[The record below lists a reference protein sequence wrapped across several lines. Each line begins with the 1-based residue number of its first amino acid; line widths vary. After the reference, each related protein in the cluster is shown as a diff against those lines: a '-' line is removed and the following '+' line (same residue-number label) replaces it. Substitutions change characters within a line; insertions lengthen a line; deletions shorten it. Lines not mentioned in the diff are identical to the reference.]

1 MLAKLKLLV
10 IILTVCTL
18 FIAGQQDPSTLSPS
32 SPQEDALL
40 YGVDVSHFQGEINW
54 DQVKQNEPEISF
66 VFVKASEGINF
77 VDAHFVKNWTGAK
90 QAGILRGAFHFFES
104 DKDAKAQAD
113 LFINTVKTLEENDL
127 PPLLDLE
134 SGKFDELDEVAHDN
148 YINNVFTWLEEVEK
162 ALGVK
167 PIIYASPDF
176 ARDYLTDKKFSG
188 YAQVVAEYDTVS
200 AAPKMWG
207 AWEGKTWTFWQYSA
221 DHKVK
226 GITDPVNLAKFNG
239 SAQELFNFVKISRKE
254 EIEVIL
260 TADESKEPPAV
271 EEKKETP
278 AKTVP
283 EIPID
288 IEKKETPPETEP
300 ETPISKKEEEP
311 PLLKTEPEPPTVE
324 TTSFTDEISLGN
336 INFPRDF
343 IHNQIDHKKGVYQ
356 VKLITKENEDIPYFQ
371 VYDKENQLLFEEMAL
386 VIPRKG
392 KFGKFKH
399 RIRKRI
405 LSNEYFM
412 IRVTKPDKHIY
423 AFFFIKK

>member
-1 MLAKLKLLV
+1 MV
-10 IILTVCTL
+10 ILIVCTL
-18 FIAGQQDPSTLSPS
+18 SIAGQQAPSTPSPS

-40 YGVDVSHFQGEINW
+40 YGMDVSHFQGEINW
-54 DQVKQNEPEISF
+54 DQVKQNKPEISF
-66 VFVKASEGINF
+66 VFVKATEGINF
-77 VDAHFVKNWTGAK
+77 VDAHFEKNWTGAK
-90 QAGILRGAFHFFES
+90 QSSILRGALHFFEP
-104 DKDAKAQAD
+104 DKDAKPQAV

-134 SGKFDELDEVAHDN
+134 SSKFDELDETAHEN
-148 YINNVFTWLEEVEK
+148 YINNVFTWLEDVEK

-176 ARDYLTDKKFSG
+176 ARDYLTDAKFSG
-188 YAQVVAEYDTVS
+188 YALVVAEYDTVS

-239 SAQELFNFVKISRKE
+239 SAQELVNFVKNSRKE
-254 EIEVIL
+254 EIEVTL
-260 TADESKEPPAV
+260 TAEESKAPPVV

-283 EIPID
+283 EIPIEE
-288 IEKKETPPETEP
+288 EKKETPPETEP
-300 ETPISKKEEEP
+300 EI
-311 PLLKTEPEPPTVE
+311 PTVE
-324 TTSFTDEISLGN
+324 TTSFIDEINLGN

-343 IHNQIDHKKGVYQ
+343 IHKQIDHKKGVYQ
-356 VKLITKENEDIPYFQ
+356 VKLITKEHEDIPYFQ
-371 VYDKENQLLFEEMAL
+371 VYDKENQLLFEEMSL
-386 VIPRKG
+386 VIPRKI
-392 KFGKFKH
+392 KYGKFKY
-399 RIRKRI
+399 RIRRRI
-405 LSNEYFM
+405 LNNEHFM
-412 IRVTKPDKHIY
+412 IRVTKPDKYIY

>member
-10 IILTVCTL
+10 VILIVCTL
-18 FIAGQQDPSTLSPS
+18 SIAGQQDPSTLSPS

-40 YGVDVSHFQGEINW
+40 FGMDVSHFQGEINW
-54 DQVKQNEPEISF
+54 DLVKQNEPEITF
-66 VFVKASEGINF
+66 VFVKATEGINF
-77 VDAHFVKNWTGAK
+77 VDAHFEKNWIGAK
-90 QAGILRGAFHFFES
+90 QAGILRGAFHFFET

-113 LFINTVKTLEENDL
+113 LFINTVKKLEENDL
-127 PPLLDLE
+127 PPWLDLE

-176 ARDYLTDKKFSG
+176 ARDYLTDIKFSG
-188 YAQVVAEYDTVS
+188 YALVVAEYDTVS

-207 AWEGKTWTFWQYSA
+207 SWEGKTWTFWQYSL
-221 DHKVK
+221 DGKVK
-226 GITDPVNLAKFNG
+226 GIPDKVDLDKFNG
-239 SAQELFNFVKISRKE
+239 SARELVNFIKNSRKE
-254 EIEVIL
+254 EIEVTL
-260 TADESKEPPAV
+260 TEDESKEPPAV

-288 IEKKETPPETEP
+288 IEKKETPPETVP
-300 ETPISKKEEEP
+300 ET
-311 PLLKTEPEPPTVE
+311 PTVE
-324 TTSFTDEISLGN
+324 TTSFSDEINLGN

-356 VKLITKENEDIPYFQ
+356 VKLITKEYEEIPYFQ

-392 KFGKFKH
+392 KYGKFKY
-399 RIRKRI
+399 RIRKR
-405 LSNEYFM
+405 LVNGQEHFM
-412 IRVTKPDKHIY
+412 IRVTKPDQYIY
-423 AFFFIKK
+423 AFFVIKK